1 MCGPVATSVFV
12 DDCVDCISYLACQ
25 QLRIHNTKHCNFY
38 LHVTSRAIIEDS
50 TQVGFA
56 PYSWKYDNIELH
68 FKTAG
73 LDVSR
78 NNWDL
83 VDDFNWLASDKPS
96 PNWHILKDNEKKED

>member
-1 MCGPVATSVFV
+1 VFV
-12 DDCVDCISYLACQ
+12 DGCVDCIFHLACQ

-50 TQVGFA
+50 THVGFA
-56 PYSWKYDNIELH
+56 PYSWKYENIELH

-73 LDVSR
+73 LDVNR

-96 PNWHILKDNEKKED
+96 PNWHILKDSEKKGD